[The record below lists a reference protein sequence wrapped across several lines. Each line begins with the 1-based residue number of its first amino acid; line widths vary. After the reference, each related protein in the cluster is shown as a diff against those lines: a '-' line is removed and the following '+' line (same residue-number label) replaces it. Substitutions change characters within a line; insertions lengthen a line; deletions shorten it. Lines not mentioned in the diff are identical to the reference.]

1 MKIKLSNLVKLLD
14 KNYDALAC
22 KLTREQVLVLDR
34 LTTNIEYEGRGDEYY
49 YPIIKLGYRLNG

>member
-34 LTTNIEYEGRGDEYY
+34 LTTTVEYEGRGDEYY
-49 YPIIKLGYRLNG
+49 